1 MPWDRRAGKPFQR
14 RMSEPA
20 ICSGRLPGAPGLSGT
35 AFPSM
40 TRRLV
45 RIGAMP
51 HKIARLLE
59 KVWLVAQTL
68 LLLADMEQWRR
79 CSHSRLRSATVH
91 VAAAARA
98 PLLAHGL
105 VALTDGKSN
114 MGTGFPKTVL
124 AVRDHNLRVAMGR
137 MFAELRK
144 LARAE
149 EQHQLRDFC
158 DWIRANAPE
167 HMHGQFVIGVAN
179 EPLECRRGYSWPS
192 NLAR

>member
-1 MPWDRRAGKPFQR
+1 MPHWELATSIFAVPYFLKP
-14 RMSEPA
+14 PA
-20 ICSGRLPGAPGLSGT
+20 PHAPRWHARLPGTQSRTSGRPG
-35 AFPSM
+35 
-40 TRRLV
+40 RRS
-45 RIGAMP
+45 P
-51 HKIARLLE
+51 IA
-59 KVWLVAQTL
+59 
-68 LLLADMEQWRR
+68 
-79 CSHSRLRSATVH
+79 
-91 VAAAARA
+91 
-98 PLLAHGL
+98 
-105 VALTDGKSN
+105 
-114 MGTGFPKTVL
+114 PKTVL